1 MAFHDLTEDR
11 SAPPKAKF
19 FMGLG
24 EKFICVPEKTKE
36 ENIFTAITRF
46 ERDFLIK
53 VIFAPGPESDMPALS
68 SADTDKPTN
77 FYVKSNWTPGYGDVP
92 CWVSRRLS
100 RFFTKVRRCFWK
112 HKDIFNLLISSHFNR
127 S

>member
-68 SADTDKPTN
+68 SEDTDKPTN

-92 CWVSRRLS
+92 FLYKSAP
-100 RFFTKVRRCFWK
+100 
-112 HKDIFNLLISSHFNR
+112 LLLETQRHLQSPPISTEANG
-127 S
+127 